1 MTIRSVRIYYYPRSW
16 DREQQL
22 IPIHWGFSQWF
33 ERRLKPIRE
42 HLRGP
47 EAKGVN
53 IVNLL
58 LMEDP
63 DQATHPNRWIRVLN
77 SFQFK
82 FVCDLRPLE
91 GSPSTANIEKLMQ
104 FFSVV
109 VGQAPWPQVRALAGA
124 LAQPLS
130 EEDRTTLLA
139 FLPGP
144 TA

>member
-1 MTIRSVRIYYYPRSW
+1 
-16 DREQQL
+16 
-22 IPIHWGFSQWF
+22 
-33 ERRLKPIRE
+33 
-42 HLRGP
+42 
-47 EAKGVN
+47 
-53 IVNLL
+53 
-58 LMEDP
+58 MEDP